1 MMILSALALGGCA
14 VQSQPPVQA
23 IVPASY
29 KPSGAGALCFD
40 PPVLAGTPRMDL
52 SRDDRQPGAFEGY
65 QDSSTTLYYQSAIS
79 DQRGGIDGDGFER
92 YADSE
97 TYGASYR

>member
-1 MMILSALALGGCA
+1 MILAALALGGCA

-29 KPSGAGALCFD
+29 QPAGAGALCFD

-52 SRDDRQPGAFEGY
+52 SRDGRQPGAFAGY
-65 QDSSTTLYYQSAIS
+65 QDSSTTLFYQSSIN
-79 DQRGGIDGDGFER
+79 DQRGGIDGDKFEQ
-92 YADSE
+92 YSDSE